1 MPGVTGTFRSFT
13 FGIGARPIAS
23 GEHMHKSHIAF
34 IGAAGIGLASLAA
47 AEIGYEASGTRPHS
61 AAAKDSGNL

>member
-1 MPGVTGTFRSFT
+1 
-13 FGIGARPIAS
+13 
-23 GEHMHKSHIAF
+23 MHKSHIAF